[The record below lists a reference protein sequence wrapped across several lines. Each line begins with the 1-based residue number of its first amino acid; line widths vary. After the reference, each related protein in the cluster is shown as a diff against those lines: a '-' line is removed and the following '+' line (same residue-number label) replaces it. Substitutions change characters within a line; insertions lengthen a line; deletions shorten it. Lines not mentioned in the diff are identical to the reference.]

1 MRLQSKADWPNLLA
15 ELEERRA
22 IAMAGGG
29 EQRKEREHR
38 HGRSTA
44 RERIEKLVDKGSFLE
59 IGTLVTT
66 PTEDGSPLAAS
77 YVCGLCEINGRPVA
91 IGAEDYTVE
100 GGGVGV
106 HLPQYKGGWG
116 GFIEE
121 FALGYRIP
129 LVLLING
136 VGGSVILQEAI
147 GYPELQASNPTFP
160 MFELLEMVPVL
171 SAVLGPTAG
180 SSAARAHMAH
190 FSVMSEDNGCLF
202 AGGPPVVKQALGQE
216 VDKFSLGGA
225 KVHTR
230 LSGLIDNAVPDE
242 DSALAALRSA
252 LSYLPDHVDARPAI
266 EPEWKENDQEDLL
279 EIVSPNMRR
288 SYDAQALIHC
298 LSDVDSF
305 FEIAPD
311 YAKSL
316 RTGFARFE
324 GHVVGVLASD
334 CRHVAGSLDVSA
346 SLKQARFIETC
357 DRFNIPIVYL
367 VDVPGFLVGPTA
379 EAAGTLKFGA
389 MALRAIQQAKV
400 PVYTVQVRRSFGLG
414 GVATGS
420 TNPMSIRLAW
430 PSAAWG
436 DMPVEGGV
444 EAAFR
449 SILDAAPPEDRAR
462 LKRELS
468 ERFEA
473 QTSVWKAVE
482 NFSAE
487 EMIDPRET
495 RGYLSRLI
503 RLYYRR
509 PLRGPA
515 A

>member
-1 MRLQSKADWPNLLA
+1 MQMHPKSEWPSLLA
-15 ELEERRA
+15 ELHERRELA
-22 IAMAGGG
+22 YLGGG
-29 EQRKEREHR
+29 EERIAREHR
-38 HGRSTA
+38 YGRGTA
-44 RERIEKLVDKGSFLE
+44 RERIAKLADEGSFLE

-66 PTEDGSPLAAS
+66 PTEDGSPMPS
-77 YVCGLCEINGRPVA
+77 TYVCGLCEIDGRAVA
-91 IGAEDYTVE
+91 IGAEDFTVE

-129 LVLLING
+129 LVLLMNG
-136 VGGSVILQEAI
+136 VGGSVILQDAI

-171 SAVLGPTAG
+171 AAVLGPTAG
-180 SSAARAHMAH
+180 SSAARAHMSH
-190 FSVMSEDNGCLF
+190 FSVMTEDNGCLF
-202 AGGPPVVKQALGQE
+202 AGGPPVVKQALGLE
-216 VDKFSLGGA
+216 VDKFTLGGSA
-225 KVHTR
+225 IHTKA
-230 LSGLIDNAVPDE
+230 SGLIDNAVPDE
-242 DSALAALRSA
+242 DSALLALKSA
-252 LSYLPDHVDARPAI
+252 LSYFPDHIGAKPDRA
-266 EPEWKENDQEDLL
+266 EEWKENDQEELL
-279 EIVSPNMRR
+279 AIVSPNMRKA
-288 SYDAQALIHC
+288 YDAQALVRC
-298 LSDVDSF
+298 LADVGTF
-305 FEIAPD
+305 FEVGPD
-311 YAKSL
+311 HARSL
-316 RTGFARFE
+316 RTGFARIG
-324 GHVVGVLASD
+324 GHVVGILASD
-334 CRHVAGSLDVSA
+334 CRHVAGSLDVQA
-346 SLKQARFIETC
+346 SVKQARFVETC
-357 DRFNIPIVYL
+357 DRFNIPLIYL
-367 VDVPGFLVGPTA
+367 VDVPGFLVGPKA

-389 MALRAIQQAKV
+389 MALRAIQLAKV

-449 SILDAAPPEDRAR
+449 ATLEAAAAEDRPRIKA
-462 LKRELS
+462 ELTD
-468 ERFEA
+468 RFAA

-495 RGYLSRLI
+495 RNYLNRLVA
-503 RLYYRR
+503 LYYRR
-509 PLRGPA
+509 PLSGPA